1 MDAPLRM
8 SGDAVAMAENG
19 EMLLPAELRRRSRGE
34 KCRRQLWWLTFT
46 TSFANVQIYRLN
58 YLVAPE
64 KLPEFW
70 RDNQDALMLANWI
83 LLALGL
89 LTFCGLTIYYLRR
102 PAIQGEDTSG
112 ERVWQGFRVPKWS
125 RLAGY
130 SWSAV
135 VHVTI
140 QSLPCAP
147 PLLPSSLSQID
158 RAAG

>member
-1 MDAPLRM
+1 M
-8 SGDAVAMAENG
+8 
-19 EMLLPAELRRRSRGE
+19 
-34 KCRRQLWWLTFT
+34 
-46 TSFANVQIYRLN
+46 
-58 YLVAPE
+58 APE

-112 ERVWQGFRVPKWS
+112 EREWRGFRVPKWS

-147 PLLPSSLSQID
+147 PLLPSSLLQID
-158 RAAG
+158 GQSGSGNMERWDIGV